1 MAISDLINDL
11 QALKG
16 PDRKIDVSIALATGY
31 RRKVDESNGER
42 VVTWHHASNPKTL
55 VPRIPKFTEQIGAAY
70 DLAIKVCPGR
80 DGGASWG
87 PDGGGATINGAGP
100 CEGANS
106 AIALC
111 IAVLKILD
119 KQDR

>member
-11 QALKG
+11 QALNG

-42 VVTWHHASNPKTL
+42 VVTWHHKSNPRAP

-70 DLAIKVCPGR
+70 DLAIKTCPGR
-80 DGGASWG
+80 EVGVSWG
-87 PDGGGATINGAGP
+87 PEGGHATINGAGH
-100 CEGANS
+100 CEGATS

-111 IAVLKILD
+111 IAVLKVVD